1 MRHLFL
7 LFLFLLAPLASL
19 HSAQEPLDAAVI
31 AELRSDAEQ
40 GHAEAQFSLGWLYH
54 NGDGV
59 AQDYVK
65 ARDWYLKAAEQGH
78 AEAQSSLGGLYV
90 NGHGVAQNYT
100 MAYVW
105 FNSAAAQGNTD
116 AKKNRDAV
124 AGELD
129 DASLSEAQKLSK
141 EYIARKAQRP
151 RREQEQHNQPFE
163 ASSKDSLPDLDE
175 QSGRK
180 DKGKR
185 AQTLPGLLDRSP
197 ALSESI
203 AVYENSTTYPML
215 QDEQVE
221 QLLVEAYDLMKRDQY
236 EDAMRAFKEA
246 NRKSGGDCE
255 DCLLGLAKAF
265 NKMGAFKNAA
275 KEARRAAE
283 ASTYLANRIHAYNE
297 LGLALFSAPDNKKS
311 LEEAEQ
317 AFTKILELSEGD
329 SNMARSNL
337 AHILLRLKRDTE
349 ARALLQEFIDYD
361 PESATADRARAIL
374 KNPRRA
380 IEPAAPDFSM
390 VTLDGEYLTSEDLQ
404 GKVVLLD
411 FWATWCAPCRTALPA
426 LRRLSKKMKKDPFV
440 LISLSSEDE
449 GVIRAFVEANG
460 MNWPH
465 YRDERGHFFQEL
477 FQART
482 LPTYV
487 LIDHEGIIVFRST
500 GWSSSRE
507 RALTSRVS
515 KAIKTARKAQ
525 PPLRE

>member
-1 MRHLFL
+1 M
-7 LFLFLLAPLASL
+7 
-19 HSAQEPLDAAVI
+19 
-31 AELRSDAEQ
+31 
-40 GHAEAQFSLGWLYH
+40 
-54 NGDGV
+54 
-59 AQDYVK
+59 
-65 ARDWYLKAAEQGH
+65 
-78 AEAQSSLGGLYV
+78 
-90 NGHGVAQNYT
+90 
-100 MAYVW
+100 
-105 FNSAAAQGNTD
+105 
-116 AKKNRDAV
+116 
-124 AGELD
+124 
-129 DASLSEAQKLSK
+129 
-141 EYIARKAQRP
+141 
-151 RREQEQHNQPFE
+151 
-163 ASSKDSLPDLDE
+163 
-175 QSGRK
+175 
-180 DKGKR
+180 
-185 AQTLPGLLDRSP
+185 
-197 ALSESI
+197 
-203 AVYENSTTYPML
+203 
-215 QDEQVE
+215 
-221 QLLVEAYDLMKRDQY
+221 EAYDLMKRDQY

-255 DCLLGLAKAF
+255 NCLLGLAKAF

-329 SNMARSNL
+329 SNMARFNL

-525 PPLRE
+525 SRPRPFSRDPQLPEEP